1 MNRRTLP
8 PKRFRV
14 ALLCSDTD
22 KRRIEGDLDSVST
35 VREVRPLR
43 DATMKSALRM
53 DRTISVV
60 SSDIPGLGK
69 TESIKARAHRDGLEL
84 CSVVISGA
92 TSRDEIVHSLHNAL
106 HAEGAADRINALHIN
121 ILDVPLACAEE
132 VNDILFELLYL
143 SMVSGRTS
151 SAVSL
156 VHVGQPAIF
165 IELANMVQ
173 GDEFQDA
180 TLANRD
186 LKYRLPVCRYL
197 QDPVDHLTWDLA
209 KPDRR
214 PVVCADLTSNMQ
226 VVLNFLRVLQAAT
239 INDQILTFDGHGAL
253 PNDEDRTK
261 FNREATVVGADEAIQ
276 LLNTFFFDEIE
287 GKGQQPSFSLLN
299 SFLAFLAAQLRK
311 FTVCSSSFYRPD
323 FMRDKNVRTTIVSC
337 LVEAAVRFAARSR
350 SGEGTL
356 AERVAPQSFDSINY
370 LLLLIQPEGGLTP
383 FYRQVDVFEQ
393 LGGGAL
399 AQWYRQANGGK
410 IPDYAMME
418 EEGLKDAL
426 SKFLGPQSENF
437 IKSDQLEY
445 ALTGDNIL
453 KMMLV
458 HVRVTAGL
466 PVVIMGET
474 GCGKTSLLKYLARAA
489 SIEDDN
495 FRVLNIHAGIGKAQI
510 IEFVR
515 SAEQYARQTG
525 EQVHGCKMCPS
536 PEHTLNDDIHCIPGV
551 DLFRRGKYLRG
562 AWDDLGNRVLPH
574 ARWYSSGPSVSLYL
588 RGQSISRAYAR
599 DSSSRPRI
607 QARSAGPDAQ
617 ARLSCASAA

>member
-1 MNRRTLP
+1 M
-8 PKRFRV
+8 
-14 ALLCSDTD
+14 
-22 KRRIEGDLDSVST
+22 
-35 VREVRPLR
+35 
-43 DATMKSALRM
+43 MKAALRR
-53 DRTISVV
+53 DRSISVV

-69 TESIKARAHRDGLEL
+69 TESIKARAHCDGLEL

-143 SMVSGRTS
+143 SMVSGRTT

-165 IELANMVQ
+165 IELANMVK

-180 TLANRD
+180 NMANRD

-197 QDPVDHLTWDLA
+197 QDPADHLTWDLT
-209 KPDRR
+209 KPERR
-214 PVVCADLTSNMQ
+214 PIVCADLTSNMQ
-226 VVLNFLRVLQAAT
+226 VVLNFLRLLQAAT
-239 INDQILTFDGHGAL
+239 INDQILSFDGHGAL
-253 PNDEDRTK
+253 PDDQARAQ
-261 FNREATVVGADEAIQ
+261 FNQEATVVGVDEAIP
-276 LLNTFFFDEIE
+276 LLTTFFFAEIE
-287 GKGQQPSFSLLN
+287 RKGQQPSFSLLN
-299 SFLAFLAAQLRK
+299 NFVAFLAAQLRK
-311 FTVCSSSFYRPD
+311 FTVCSSSFYHPNFMPD
-323 FMRDKNVRTTIVSC
+323 KSVRTTIVSC
-337 LVEAAVRFAARSR
+337 LVAAAVRFAARSR

-356 AERVAPQSFDSINY
+356 AERVAPQSFDSIDY

-383 FYRQVDVFEQ
+383 FYRQVEVFKRE
-393 LGGGAL
+393 GKGAL
-399 AQWYRQANGGK
+399 AEWYKQANHGN
-410 IPDYAMME
+410 IPDYAVME

-426 SKFLGPQSENF
+426 VKFLGPQSDDF

-445 ALTGDNIL
+445 ALTSDNIL

-489 SIEDDN
+489 SIDDDN

-515 SAEQYARQTG
+515 NAEQHARETG
-525 EQVHGCKMCPS
+525 EQVHMHIICNS
-536 PEHTLNDDIHCIPGV
+536 AEHALI
-551 DLFRRGKYLRG
+551 
-562 AWDDLGNRVLPH
+562 
-574 ARWYSSGPSVSLYL
+574 
-588 RGQSISRAYAR
+588 
-599 DSSSRPRI
+599 
-607 QARSAGPDAQ
+607 DA
-617 ARLSCASAA
+617 